1 MAMQQP
7 INMTLTKVGLKYV
20 QDPSTFVAGNIFPQC
35 PVNLLS
41 ASFPTYPKEY
51 WMKNEA
57 AVRAPGTESEGG
69 THKRGLDTYTC
80 EDVSFHEDVPFENI
94 KNDPAP
100 LNPEKAAT
108 RRVILKIA
116 IKDEVDFA
124 GDYMVTGTW
133 GTDKTVVIGWGTP
146 GTAIPLNDVSV
157 ARAAVKVATGYD
169 PNTLVLSRTA
179 FDALTFCE
187 QITDRLKY
195 TTSENITEGILA
207 RLFNVSRVIV
217 CNTVYDS
224 AKYGAAAVQAFVMG
238 DSALLLHTASSPSLE
253 EASAG
258 YNFTWNGYG
267 LKGFGVRRYWREDPM
282 AYRVEAHHYHDM
294 KLMAADL
301 GYFFNGPVAGGG

>member
-1 MAMQQP
+1 
-7 INMTLTKVGLKYV
+7 
-20 QDPSTFVAGNIFPQC
+20 
-35 PVNLLS
+35 
-41 ASFPTYPKEY
+41 
-51 WMKNEA
+51 
-57 AVRAPGTESEGG
+57 
-69 THKRGLDTYTC
+69 LDTYSC

-94 KNDPAP
+94 KNDPSP

-124 GDYMVTGTW
+124 ADFMATGKW
-133 GTDKTVVIGWGTP
+133 GTDVTPTIGWGTP

-157 ARAAVKVATGYD
+157 GRAAVKQATGYD
-169 PNTLVLSRTA
+169 PNTLVLSRGA

-195 TTSENITEGILA
+195 TTSENVTTGILA
-207 RLFNVSRVIV
+207 RLFNVDRVVI

-224 AKYGAAAVQAFVMG
+224 AKYGATAAQAFVVG
-238 DSALLLHTASSPSLE
+238 DSALLMHTASSPSLE

-267 LKGFGVRRYWREDPM
+267 SEGFGVRRYWREDPM
-282 AYRVEAHHYHDM
+282 AFRVEAHHYHDM
-294 KLMAADL
+294 KLMASDL
-301 GYFFNGPVAGGG
+301 GYFFDDPVSG